1 VSKRKS
7 AGADQR
13 VSEEA
18 RPQATVIYM
27 TEIGTMVR
35 VTFEKIDEEHVRV
48 VEYHRKRKGASNFV
62 RAREGEGQVYPISQ
76 IRAKLVFSA

>member
-1 VSKRKS
+1 MSKRKS
-7 AGADQR
+7 AGADKR

-18 RPQATVIYM
+18 RPQATVIHM
-27 TEIGTMVR
+27 TEIGTTVR

-62 RAREGEGQVYPISQ
+62 RAKEEEGQVYPISQ
-76 IRAKLVFSA
+76 VKVKLIFPA